1 MNGTLR
7 AQGVAAAS
15 VGAPTRMYL
24 TVGSYALY
32 GYNCQIGAIVP
43 GQFYGTLDEFRVF
56 NRDLTEQEI
65 CALAGYTA

>member
-7 AQGVAAAS
+7 GQSVAAAS
-15 VGAPTRMYL
+15 VGAPRKLYL
-24 TVGSYALY
+24 IVGSY
-32 GYNCQIGAIVP
+32 GVDGFQCQLGDIDP

-65 CALAGYTA
+65 CALAEYTL